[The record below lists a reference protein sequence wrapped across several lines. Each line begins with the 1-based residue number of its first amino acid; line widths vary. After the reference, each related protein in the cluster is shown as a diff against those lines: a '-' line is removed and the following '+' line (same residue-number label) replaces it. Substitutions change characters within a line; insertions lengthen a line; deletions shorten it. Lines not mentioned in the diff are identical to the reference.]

1 LTSAASTENSPQVR
15 AREALGLA
23 VGVLAPEALALR
35 DGTLRLRHSR
45 ERLARKV
52 FRRLERRLARRAA
65 AVGDD
70 RLVAEAVAFVG
81 AELDLVRGGTAA
93 DGATAGLDAL
103 LDLPELP
110 AAQEGEAQALLRD
123 LLDGNRLET
132 EADLRRLTR
141 ARARQEGSNR
151 PFAADLVADARTLA
165 RDAERLTLSQ
175 PTAPATLRAP
185 DRPRRPVG
193 GRHEPSSRA
202 EPGRASAG
210 GFFGPIRRLL
220 SAIRTGA
227 EAHRVVRDRRAE
239 AQYEE
244 FRRLG
249 VEWRDT
255 QAGLGVRALADVET
269 DLTNLSGA
277 IRHGGH
283 PAPSVPWAGLQVVV
297 PDAQQTPA
305 TTPEERL
312 QARVRRQIADLESA
326 AADHAKRADVRT
338 GSAAAARDQAAELF
352 ATADDEAGAKDG
364 SANERARRLRV
375 RAEARLRV
383 ADRHTEIASLCTAA
397 ADRARTAAEAYR
409 ALSAEGNP
417 EAFAGS
423 HVEAA
428 VRAYELATAA
438 TLPAKDVQ
446 HNGLPSGRLPH
457 LTALCKELNEALPEQ
472 YHFTPDVLHRT
483 LRGQSRRIL
492 SPDGFVLTI
501 DNDART
507 DVDHLLQIHLQLDP
521 GELHEV
527 LDSPLTID
535 EAQVGQVVQG
545 GFSVATAAAQNLG
558 ATAGA
563 SLRTVIAR
571 LPDTSKLKAVAA
583 FVAPGVELNRGRGRT
598 VSGGATEFAQ
608 TGAVEALRGEFLRYR
623 SDRPRWIWRIRES
636 ATADWSQPN
645 VVDAGAEQDAATLD
659 LGYIHTYTV
668 PPPTETTDLETLG
681 LAAER
686 RTAMPEHM
694 ATRVD
699 GLNDLCDRTMAE
711 LRQRLGSLDRVG
723 HDRVR
728 SLIAEDGMIRL
739 DETTRPGGV
748 WRLIT
753 EGGRP
758 VAWAQL
764 ETTVDLESAE
774 LTSDS
779 SPDHKLEL
787 WRVGNSGASGS
798 QSFNRSRTAGLTV
811 SVPIA
816 DLGSTTADLT
826 SGAQAGRNTS
836 HEDTASTA
844 DLGSRWS
851 TQRTA
856 PTVGVKLRLRHKV
869 TVHRLDREES
879 FTTEG
884 AGEAYLRMAERDAFR
899 YGLPVPA
906 AALLR
911 DADGAVRRGADGRL
925 LLRGDPQPTDTPLQ
939 LPIWMGNGPG
949 QLRGA
954 GPAMIRDLTGA
965 DEALHGFLTHLSEEG
980 LIPPLDDHGRPLPS
994 ALVDQDPA
1002 LAVSQAENW
1011 ERACQQIAKHRLET
1025 GYDHAAQDRL
1035 TFQLTEHR
1043 TGHQPR
1049 VRSFRIALEQH
1060 FDRTT
1065 PIGVADNDMVVNVD
1079 IGVSTSG
1086 RTSSRSQSVPWSA
1099 RLGLSNG
1106 PAAGDAGAT
1115 PKLGASV
1122 GRTSRGRS
1130 LGSSSTRGAY
1140 RMTVAES
1147 GSQVAV
1153 FDVPHTITVSEV
1165 TSDGTSVPV
1174 ASSEGSA
1181 RVWLDNDFCH
1191 GAEQPAVAVPGR
1203 VDAKLLQTA
1212 TVHHVD
1218 ARDPI
1223 ARLTDAVPS
1232 LGREDSSAL
1241 HHLSGFLAPRN
1252 LVSRPELLTT
1262 EYRTSLAVGSV
1273 PSDPLEAIRQRGLTP
1288 RPTALTVTQRVENLR
1303 YVGTG
1308 QPILAELNVTLATI
1322 GSTAGVS
1329 AATTAG
1335 INGGLGA
1342 VSADGSSYGGSIG
1355 LTRTRNVSS
1364 SASES
1369 ATTGV
1374 ERTLMRDGQHYQF
1387 WGDLV
1392 LEAQLRSGGAA
1403 PRRIPLENGAVLLTL
1418 PERHALQ
1425 SYGRRDLDLPL
1436 HQVSDAVERVL
1447 NGNLKLPRRTMHA
1460 LLRRYRIDKRDATSD
1475 LAAGHTDQVLADA
1488 LRKAAGLPAQPDQ
1501 RLDAVLSQAEDLA
1514 RQRVEAQL
1522 PRHYDR
1528 TMGAAQVDESSLQDQ
1543 DGNDTDPFREVC
1555 AAVADHMPQA
1565 LDDPV
1570 LVSALRGE
1578 FAGTRWRNQLD
1589 DMLDPGGSVREL
1601 PVRVGASTRNLRVRV
1616 RLRFVGPPSTEVG
1629 GTRGHSGNG
1638 FGLVQLWNLRDRGR
1652 SRTEG
1657 TSYGGSLDVS
1667 GGDGIPATAG
1677 AGAEVSTSTTAAS
1690 SEAGTGIITGL
1701 SIDMARVERDYQL
1714 FIEIEDSAD
1723 PGGPSASTT
1732 RREASGRLSLAV
1744 PEAVLDSAPPQQAL
1758 EVQDHRPVV
1767 LPEHYLPEGTLPYL
1781 PGAKEDNA
1789 LYEAACARLGELDLL
1804 RPAGV
1809 RMHAT
1814 TLESRLGGANRMV
1827 AFPEMAG
1834 QSGYELVP
1842 LAVPGDSARVV
1853 AIRVRAEVSGL
1864 ELVSDPDVESTTQL
1878 GQNSRGLAVSQLT
1891 ARSNRLLP
1899 GSRTVGTSTP
1909 GGEFSVSRTSSRR
1922 VTEQD
1927 TGTVGARHETGL
1939 YESGQVVTVKV
1950 RVDYHLDFERLRL
1963 SRRRQPKVERSA
1975 TVRRASSGEA
1985 YLTMYR
1991 HEYDAMRERMESG
2004 QTALTGSEKAKPV
2017 RIPTVQVTV
2026 DADEQH
2032 PYQPLVDA
2040 LDQARREDVNVR
2052 LAVQEANGRRSV
2064 YVAHPDG
2071 TMTGRGDRG
2080 FAAAFATLH
2089 PRLALLAE
2097 GRVDLKALHT
2107 PDGPPRRFTSAVVE
2121 ALQQHGIPA
2130 AALAETDSRI
2140 SHTRTA
2146 TASMRRSHTAN
2157 PASGM
2162 TIE

>member
-1 LTSAASTENSPQVR
+1 MTSAASTANSPQVR

-23 VGVLAPEALALR
+23 VGVVAPEALALR

-45 ERLARKV
+45 ERLARKAL
-52 FRRLERRLARRAA
+52 RRLERRLARRAT

-103 LDLPELP
+103 LDLPGLP
-110 AAQEGEAQALLRD
+110 AVQQREAQALLQD

-132 EADLRRLTR
+132 EADLRRLTST
-141 ARARQEGSNR
+141 RARQEGSNR
-151 PFAADLVADARTLA
+151 PFAADLVANARSLA
-165 RDAERLTLSQ
+165 HDAERLAQ
-175 PTAPATLRAP
+175 PQPQPATLRTP
-185 DRPRRPVG
+185 GRSRRPVG
-193 GRHEPSSRA
+193 GGHQTSGGV
-202 EPGRASAG
+202 GRPAAG

-220 SAIRTGA
+220 SDIRTSAG
-227 EAHRVVRDRRAE
+227 AHRAVRDRRAE

-244 FRRLG
+244 FRRLS

-255 QAGLGVRALADVET
+255 RAGLGVRALADVET

-283 PAPSVPWAGLQVVV
+283 PAPSVPWTGVQVVV
-297 PDAQQTPA
+297 PDAQQAPA
-305 TTPEERL
+305 TTPEERF
-312 QARVRRQIADLESA
+312 QARVRRQIADLDSA
-326 AADHAKRADVRT
+326 AADHLHRADVRT
-338 GSAAAARDQAAELF
+338 LSAAAARDQAAELF
-352 ATADDEAGAKDG
+352 AAADDEAGARDA
-364 SANERARRLRV
+364 SASERARRLRV
-375 RAEARLRV
+375 RAVARLRV

-397 ADRARTAAEAYR
+397 ANQARTAAEAYR
-409 ALSAEGNP
+409 ALSPAGGN
-417 EAFAGS
+417 A
-423 HVEAA
+423 EAA
-428 VRAYELATAA
+428 VREVRAYEEATAA

-457 LTALCKELNEALPEQ
+457 LTKLCKELNEALEKRKVP
-472 YHFTPDVLHRT
+472 YSFTPDVLHRT
-483 LRGQSRRIL
+483 LRGESRRIL

-501 DNDART
+501 GNDART
-507 DVDHLLQIHLQLDP
+507 DADHLLQFHLQLDP

-545 GFSVATAAAQNLG
+545 GFSVATAAAQNS
-558 ATAGA
+558 ATTADA
-563 SLRTVIAR
+563 SLRTVTQA
-571 LPDTSKLKAVAA
+571 LPDSSKLKAVAA
-583 FVAPGVELNRGRGRT
+583 FVAPGVELSRGRGRT
-598 VSGGATEFAQ
+598 VTGGATEFAQ

-636 ATADWSQPN
+636 ATADWSPPN
-645 VVDAGAEQDAATLD
+645 VVDTGADHDAATLD

-699 GLNDLCDRTMAE
+699 GLNDLCDRTLAE
-711 LRQRLGSLDRVG
+711 LQHRLGSLDRVG

-728 SLIAEDGMIRL
+728 SLVVEDGMIRL

-753 EGGRP
+753 DGGRP

-764 ETTVDLESAE
+764 ETDVDLESAE

-798 QSFNRSRTAGLTV
+798 QSFSRSRTAGLTATT
-811 SVPIA
+811 SIS
-816 DLGSTTADLT
+816 DLGSTTADIAP
-826 SGAQAGRNTS
+826 GVHAGRNTS

-851 TQRTA
+851 TQRVA

-869 TVHRLDREES
+869 TVHRLDRDDS

-884 AGEAYLRMAERDAFR
+884 AGDACLRMAERDAFR

-911 DADGAVRRGADGRL
+911 DADGAVRRGSDGQL
-925 LLRGDPQPTDTPLQ
+925 LLRGDPRPTDTPLQ
-939 LPIWMGNGPG
+939 LPPWLGNGPG

-954 GPAMIRDLTGA
+954 GPAMIRELTGA
-965 DEALHGFLTHLSEEG
+965 DDALKGFLTHLSQQG
-980 LIPPLDDHGRPLPS
+980 MIPPLDDHGHPLPA
-994 ALVDQDPA
+994 ALAGQDPA
-1002 LAVSQAENW
+1002 VVLSQAENW

-1035 TFQLTEHR
+1035 RFQLTEHR
-1043 TGHQPR
+1043 TGHPPR
-1049 VRSFRIALEQH
+1049 VRTYQIALEQH
-1060 FDRTT
+1060 FDRVT

-1086 RTSSRSQSVPWSA
+1086 RTGSRAQSVPWSA
-1099 RLGLSNG
+1099 RLGLSNA
-1106 PAAGDAGAT
+1106 PATGDAGTT
-1115 PKLGASV
+1115 PTAGVSV

-1130 LGSSSTRGAY
+1130 LGWSSTRGAY

-1147 GSQVAV
+1147 GSTVAV

-1165 TSDGTSVPV
+1165 TSDGTAVPV

-1181 RVWLDNDFCH
+1181 RVWLDSEFC
-1191 GAEQPAVAVPGR
+1191 GTAQPTVAVPGR
-1203 VDAKLLQTA
+1203 VKAKLLQTA
-1212 TVHHVD
+1212 AVHHID

-1223 ARLTDAVPS
+1223 AQLTAAVPG
-1232 LGREDSSAL
+1232 LEGSSAL
-1241 HHLSGFLAPRN
+1241 QHLSGFLAPRN
-1252 LVSRPELLTT
+1252 LIARPELLTT
-1262 EYRTSLAVGSV
+1262 EYRTSLAVGSE

-1288 RPTALTVTQRVENLR
+1288 RPTALTVTTRVENLR
-1303 YVGTG
+1303 YVGAG
-1308 QPILAELNVTLATI
+1308 HPILAELNVTLATT

-1329 AATTAG
+1329 TATSAG
-1335 INGGLGA
+1335 INGGSGA
-1342 VSADGSSYGGSIG
+1342 VSADGQSYGGSVG
-1355 LTRTRNVSS
+1355 LTRTTTVSS

-1418 PERHALQ
+1418 PERDALL

-1447 NGNLKLPRRTMHA
+1447 NGNLVLPRRTMTA
-1460 LLRRYRIDKRDATSD
+1460 LMRRYRIDKRGATGG
-1475 LAAGHTDQVLADA
+1475 LAAAHTHEVLADA
-1488 LRKAAGLPAQPDQ
+1488 VRTAAGLPAHTDQ
-1501 RLDAVLSQAEDLA
+1501 RLDAVLAQAEDLA
-1514 RQRVEAQL
+1514 RRRVEPQL

-1528 TMGAAQVDESSLQDQ
+1528 MMGAAQVDQASLQDQ

-1555 AAVADHMPQA
+1555 AAVAEHSPQA

-1570 LVSALRGE
+1570 LVDALRGE
-1578 FAGTRWRNQLD
+1578 LAGTRWRNQLD
-1589 DMLDPGGSVREL
+1589 DMLDPRGFVLER
-1601 PVRVGASTRNLRVRV
+1601 PVRIGASTRNLRVRV
-1616 RLRFVGPPSTEVG
+1616 RLRFVGQQSTEAG
-1629 GTRGHSGNG
+1629 GTQGQSGSG
-1638 FGLVQLWNLRDRGR
+1638 FGLAQLWSLRDRSR

-1657 TSYGGSLDVS
+1657 TSYGASLDLS
-1667 GGDGIPATAG
+1667 GSDGIPATAG
-1677 AGAEVSTSTTAAS
+1677 AGAELNTSTTAAS
-1690 SEAGTGIITGL
+1690 TEAGTQISTAL
-1701 SIDMARVERDYQL
+1701 AVETARVERDYQL
-1714 FIEIEDSAD
+1714 FIEIEDSAT
-1723 PGGPSASTT
+1723 PGGTADSTT
-1732 RREASGRLSLAV
+1732 RREAHGRMSLAV
-1744 PEAVLDSAPPQQAL
+1744 PASVLDSAPPQLGL
-1758 EVQDHRPVV
+1758 EIPDHTDHRPVV
-1767 LPEHYLPEGTLPYL
+1767 LPEHYFAEGTLPYL
-1781 PGAKEDNA
+1781 PGAEEDNA
-1789 LYEAACARLGELDLL
+1789 LFEAACARLGEVDLL
-1804 RPAGV
+1804 KPEGV
-1809 RMHAT
+1809 RMHAS

-1827 AFPEMAG
+1827 AFQEMAG
-1834 QSGYELVP
+1834 PSGHELVP

-1864 ELVSDPDVESTTQL
+1864 ELLSDPDEESTTQL
-1878 GQNSRGLAVSQLT
+1878 GQNSRALRVSQVT

-1899 GSRTVGTSTP
+1899 GSRTIGTSTP
-1909 GGEFSVSRTSSRR
+1909 GGELSVSTTSSRR
-1922 VTEQD
+1922 VSEQD

-1963 SRRRQPKVERSA
+1963 GRRKQPKVERSA
-1975 TVRRASSGEA
+1975 TLRRAASGEA

-1991 HEYDAMRERMESG
+1991 HEYDEMRARMESG
-2004 QTALTGSEKAKPV
+2004 GAARTSSAGSARPERV
-2017 RIPTVQVTV
+2017 RTVQVTV

-2032 PYQPLVDA
+2032 PYRPLVDA

-2052 LAVQEANGRRSV
+2052 LAVREANGRRTV

-2071 TMTGRGDRG
+2071 TMAGRGDRG

-2097 GRVDLKALHT
+2097 GRVDLRALHT
-2107 PDGPPRRFTSAVVE
+2107 PDAPPRRFTSAVVE

-2130 AALAETDSRI
+2130 AALAETDSRM

-2146 TASMRRSHTAN
+2146 KASMRRSHTAN
-2157 PASGM
+2157 PATGM

>member
-1 LTSAASTENSPQVR
+1 MTSAAGTENDPRVR
-15 AREALGLA
+15 ARQALGLA
-23 VGVLAPEALALR
+23 VGVVAPEAIALQA
-35 DGTLRLRHSR
+35 GGLRLGHSR
-45 ERLARKV
+45 ERLARKAL
-52 FRRLERRLARRAA
+52 RRLERRLARRAT

-81 AELDLVRGGTAA
+81 AQLERVRGGSAA
-93 DGATAGLDAL
+93 DGATGGLDAL
-103 LDLPELP
+103 LDLPGLP
-110 AAQEGEAQALLRD
+110 AVQQREAQALLQD
-123 LLDGNRLET
+123 LLDGNRLES
-132 EADLRRLTR
+132 EADLRRLTS

-151 PFAADLVADARTLA
+151 PFAADLVANANSLA
-165 RDAERLTLSQ
+165 RDAERLALTQ
-175 PTAPATLRAP
+175 QQPATLRAP
-185 DRPRRPVG
+185 GRSRRPVG
-193 GRHEPSSRA
+193 GVHQPGSGT
-202 EPGRASAG
+202 GRAAAG
-210 GFFGPIRRLL
+210 GFFGPIRRLVSDIRA
-220 SAIRTGA
+220 SAG
-227 EAHRVVRDRRAE
+227 AHRAVRNRRAE

-244 FRRLG
+244 FRRLS

-255 QAGLGVRALADVET
+255 RDGLGVRALADVET
-269 DLTNLSGA
+269 DLTNLSDA

-283 PAPSVPWAGLQVVV
+283 PAPRAPWTGLHVVV
-297 PDAQQTPA
+297 PEAEQTPA
-305 TTPEERL
+305 TTPEERFH
-312 QARVRRQIADLESA
+312 ARVRRQVADLESA
-326 AADHAKRADVRT
+326 AADHMRRADVRT
-338 GSAAAARDQAAELF
+338 ASAADARDQAAELF
-352 ATADDEAGAKDG
+352 TAADDEAGARDA
-364 SANERARRLRV
+364 SASERARRLRV
-375 RAEARLRV
+375 RAVARLRV
-383 ADRHTEIASLCTAA
+383 ADRHTEIARLCTAA
-397 ADRARTAAEAYR
+397 ADQARTAAEAFR
-409 ALSAEGNP
+409 ALSPQGDT
-417 EAFAGS
+417 
-423 HVEAA
+423 EAA
-428 VRAYELATAA
+428 VREVRAYEQATAA

-457 LTALCKELNEALPEQ
+457 LTRLCKELNEALEEHKAP
-472 YHFTPDVLHRT
+472 YSFTPDVLHRT
-483 LRGQSRRIL
+483 LRGESRRIL

-501 DNDART
+501 GNDARA
-507 DVDHLLQIHLQLDP
+507 DADDLLQFHLQLDP

-535 EAQVGQVVQG
+535 EAQVGQVVQS
-545 GFSVATAAAQNLG
+545 GFSVATAAAQNTA
-558 ATAGA
+558 ATAST
-563 SLRTVIAR
+563 SLRAVTEA
-571 LPDTSKLKAVAA
+571 LPDTNKLKVAAA
-583 FVAPGVELNRGRGRT
+583 FVAPGAELSRGRGRT
-598 VSGGATEFAQ
+598 VTGGATEFAQ

-636 ATADWSQPN
+636 ATADWSPPN
-645 VVDAGAEQDAATLD
+645 VVDTGADHDAATLD

-699 GLNDLCDRTMAE
+699 GLNDLCDRTLAE
-711 LRQRLGSLDRVG
+711 LQHRLGSVDRVG

-728 SLIAEDGMIRL
+728 GLVVEDGMIRL

-764 ETTVDLESAE
+764 ETDVDLESAE

-798 QSFNRSRTAGLTV
+798 QSFSRSRTAGLTG
-811 SVPIA
+811 STPIS
-816 DLGSTTADLT
+816 DLGPTTADLAP
-826 SGAQAGRNTS
+826 GLHAGRNTS

-851 TQRTA
+851 TQRIA
-856 PTVGVKLRLRHKV
+856 PTVGMKLRLRHKV
-869 TVHRLDREES
+869 TVHRLDRDES

-884 AGEAYLRMAERDAFR
+884 AGDACLRMAERDAFR

-911 DADGAVRRGADGRL
+911 DADGAVRRGTDGRI
-925 LLRGDPQPTDTPLQ
+925 LLRGDPRPTDTPLQ
-939 LPIWMGNGPG
+939 LPPWLGNGPG

-954 GPAMIRDLTGA
+954 GPAMIRELTGA
-965 DEALHGFLTHLSEEG
+965 DDALQDFLTHLSQQG
-980 LIPPLDDHGRPLPS
+980 MIPPLDDGRPMPS
-994 ALVDQDPA
+994 ALTDQDPA
-1002 LAVSQAENW
+1002 VVLSQVENW

-1035 TFQLTEHR
+1035 RFQLTEHR
-1043 TGHQPR
+1043 TGHPPR
-1049 VRSFRIALEQH
+1049 VRTYQIALEQH

-1086 RTSSRSQSVPWSA
+1086 RTGSRAQSVPWSA
-1099 RLGLSNG
+1099 RLGLSNA
-1106 PAAGDAGAT
+1106 PAAGDAGTT
-1115 PKLGASV
+1115 PTAGASV

-1130 LGSSSTRGAY
+1130 IGWSSTRGAY

-1147 GSQVAV
+1147 GSTVSV

-1165 TSDGTSVPV
+1165 TSDGTAVPV

-1181 RVWLDNDFCH
+1181 QVWLDSEFC
-1191 GAEQPAVAVPGR
+1191 GGVQPTVAVPGR
-1203 VDAKLLQTA
+1203 VEAKLLQTVA
-1212 TVHHVD
+1212 VHHID
-1218 ARDPI
+1218 ARNPI
-1223 ARLTDAVPS
+1223 AQLTAAVPG
-1232 LGREDSSAL
+1232 LEGSSAL
-1241 HHLSGFLAPRN
+1241 QHLSGFLAPRN
-1252 LVSRPELLTT
+1252 LIARPELLTA
-1262 EYRTSLAVGSV
+1262 EYRTSLAVGSE

-1288 RPTALTVTQRVENLR
+1288 RPTALTVTTRVENLR

-1308 QPILAELNVTLATI
+1308 HPILAELNVTLATT

-1335 INGGLGA
+1335 INGGSGA
-1342 VSADGSSYGGSIG
+1342 VSADGQSYGGSLG
-1355 LTRTRNVSS
+1355 LTRTATVSS

-1369 ATTGV
+1369 ATSGV

-1418 PERHALQ
+1418 PERDALQ

-1447 NGNLKLPRRTMHA
+1447 NGNLVLPRRTRNA
-1460 LLRRYRIDKRDATSD
+1460 LLRRYRIDKRGATGG
-1475 LAAGHTDQVLADA
+1475 LAAGHTDEVLVDA
-1488 LRKAAGLPAQPDQ
+1488 FRTTAGLPAQPDQ
-1501 RLDAVLSQAEDLA
+1501 RLDAVLAQAEDLA
-1514 RQRVEAQL
+1514 RLRVVPQL

-1528 TMGAAQVDESSLQDQ
+1528 MMGAAQVDQASLQDP

-1555 AAVADHMPQA
+1555 AAVAEHSPQA

-1570 LVSALRGE
+1570 LVDALRGE
-1578 FAGTRWRNQLD
+1578 LAGTRWRNQLD
-1589 DMLDPGGSVREL
+1589 DMLDPRGFVREL
-1601 PVRVGASTRNLRVRV
+1601 PVRIGASTRNLRVRV
-1616 RLRFVGPPSTEVG
+1616 RLRFVGEPSTEVG
-1629 GTRGHSGNG
+1629 GTQGQSGNG
-1638 FGLVQLWNLRDRGR
+1638 FGLVQLWSLRDRSR

-1657 TSYGGSLDVS
+1657 TSYGASLDLS
-1667 GGDGIPATAG
+1667 GSDGIPATAG
-1677 AGAEVSTSTTAAS
+1677 AGAELNTSTTAAS
-1690 SEAGTGIITGL
+1690 TEAGTQITTAL
-1701 SIDMARVERDYQL
+1701 AIETARVERDYQL
-1714 FIEIEDSAD
+1714 FIEIEDSAV
-1723 PGGPSASTT
+1723 PGGTSDSTT
-1732 RREASGRLSLAV
+1732 RREAHGRMSLAV
-1744 PEAVLDSAPPQQAL
+1744 PASVLDSAPPQL
-1758 EVQDHRPVV
+1758 GPEIPDHRTAV

-1781 PGAKEDNA
+1781 PGDAEDNA
-1789 LYEAACARLGELDLL
+1789 LFDAACARLGEVDLL
-1804 RPAGV
+1804 KPDGV
-1809 RMHAT
+1809 RMHAS

-1827 AFPEMAG
+1827 AFQEMAG
-1834 QSGYELVP
+1834 PSGYKLVP

-1853 AIRVRAEVSGL
+1853 AIRVRAEVSDL
-1864 ELVSDPDVESTTQL
+1864 ELVSDPDEESTTQL
-1878 GQNSRGLAVSQLT
+1878 GQNSRALRVSQLT

-1899 GSRTVGTSTP
+1899 GSRTIGTSTP
-1909 GGEFSVSRTSSRR
+1909 GGELSVSTTSSRR
-1922 VTEQD
+1922 VSEQD
-1927 TGTVGARHETGL
+1927 TGTVGARHETGM

-1963 SRRRQPKVERSA
+1963 GRRRHPKVERSA
-1975 TVRRASSGEA
+1975 TLRRAASGEA

-1991 HEYDAMRERMESG
+1991 HEYDEMRARMESG
-2004 QTALTGSEKAKPV
+2004 QPARTSFKPERV
-2017 RIPTVQVTV
+2017 RTVQVTV

-2032 PYQPLVDA
+2032 PYRPLVDA

-2052 LAVQEANGRRSV
+2052 LAVREASGRRTV

-2097 GRVDLKALHT
+2097 GLVDLKALHE
-2107 PDGPPRRFTSAVVE
+2107 PDAPPRRFTSAVVE

-2130 AALAETDSRI
+2130 AALAETDSRM

-2146 TASMRRSHTAN
+2146 KAAMRRSHTAN

-2162 TIE
+2162 TID

>member
-1 LTSAASTENSPQVR
+1 MTAASTEDSPQAR

-23 VGVLAPEALALR
+23 VGVVAPEALALR
-35 DGTLRLRHSR
+35 DGTVRLRHSR
-45 ERLARKV
+45 ERLARKAL
-52 FRRLERRLARRAA
+52 RRLERRLARRAA

-81 AELDLVRGGTAA
+81 AELDLVRGGRRA

-110 AAQEGEAQALLRD
+110 AAQQTEAQALLRD

-132 EADLRRLTR
+132 EADLWRLTS
-141 ARARQEGSNR
+141 ARARHEGSNR
-151 PFAADLVADARTLA
+151 PFAADLVADARALA
-165 RDAERLTLSQ
+165 RDAERLTQTQTQTQ
-175 PTAPATLRAP
+175 PTTPTTLRAP
-185 DRPRRPVG
+185 GRPRRPVG
-193 GRHEPSSRA
+193 GRHQSSSGS
-202 EPGRASAG
+202 GRAPAG
-210 GFFGPIRRLL
+210 GFSGSIRRLV
-220 SAIRTGA
+220 SRIRAVAGT
-227 EAHRVVRDRRAE
+227 HRAMRDRRAE

-244 FRRLG
+244 FRRLS

-255 QAGLGVRALADVET
+255 RAGSGLRALADVET
-269 DLTNLSGA
+269 DLTHLSGT
-277 IRHGGH
+277 IRQGGH
-283 PAPSVPWAGLQVVV
+283 PAPRVPWSGLRVVV
-297 PDAQQTPA
+297 PDAQQRPA
-305 TTPEERL
+305 TTAEERF

-326 AADHAKRADVRT
+326 AADHAHRADVRT
-338 GSAAAARDQAAELF
+338 ASAAAARDQAAELF
-352 ATADDEAGAKDG
+352 AAADVEAGAKDG

-375 RAEARLRV
+375 RGEARLRV
-383 ADRHTEIASLCTAA
+383 ADRHTQIASSCTAA
-397 ADRARTAAEAYR
+397 AEQARTAAEAFR
-409 ALSAEGNP
+409 ALTP
-417 EAFAGS
+417 ESSEDA
-423 HVEAA
+423 VRA
-428 VRAYELATAA
+428 VRAYEQATAA
-438 TLPAKDVQ
+438 TLPADDVR

-457 LTALCKELNEALPEQ
+457 LTALCKELNEALPEG
-472 YHFTPDVLHRT
+472 YAFTPDVLHRT

-501 DNDART
+501 ANDSRA
-507 DVDHLLQIHLQLDP
+507 DVEHLVQIHIQLDP

-545 GFSVATAAAQNLG
+545 GFSVATAAAQSLG
-558 ATAGA
+558 ATANA
-563 SLRTVIAR
+563 SLQTVTEK
-571 LPDTSKLKAVAA
+571 LPDSSKLKAVAA
-583 FVAPGVELNRGRGRT
+583 FVAPGVELSRGRGRT
-598 VSGGATEFAQ
+598 ISGGATEFAQ

-623 SDRPRWIWRIRES
+623 SARPRWIWRIRES
-636 ATADWSQPN
+636 ATADWSPPN
-645 VVDAGAEQDAATLD
+645 IVDAGADHDAATLD
-659 LGYIHTYTV
+659 LGFIHTYTV

-699 GLNDLCDRTMAE
+699 GLNDLCDRTTAE

-753 EGGRP
+753 DGGRP

-798 QSFNRSRTAGLTV
+798 QSFNRSRTTGLTA
-811 SVPIA
+811 STPIS
-816 DLGSTTADLT
+816 DLGSTTADLAP
-826 SGAQAGRNTS
+826 GLQVGRNTS
-836 HEDTASTA
+836 YDDTASTA

-851 TQRTA
+851 TQRVA
-856 PTVGVKLRLRHKV
+856 PTVGVKVRLRHKV
-869 TVHRLDREES
+869 TVHRLDRGES
-879 FTTEG
+879 FATEG
-884 AGEAYLRMAERDAFR
+884 TGEAWLRMAERDAFR

-906 AALLR
+906 AALVR
-911 DADGAVRRGADGRL
+911 DADGAVRRGTDGQL
-925 LLRGDPQPTDTPLQ
+925 LLRGDPRPTDTPLQ
-939 LPIWMGNGPG
+939 LPTWLGNGPG

-954 GPAMIRDLTGA
+954 GPAMIRELTGA
-965 DEALHGFLTHLSEEG
+965 DEALRGFLTHLSEEG
-980 LIPPLDDHGRPLPS
+980 LIPPLDDHGQPLPS
-994 ALVDQDPA
+994 ALADQDPA
-1002 LAVSQAENW
+1002 VALSQAENW

-1035 TFQLTEHR
+1035 MFQLTEHH
-1043 TGHQPR
+1043 TGHPPR

-1086 RTSSRSQSVPWSA
+1086 RTGSRAQSVPWSA
-1099 RLGLSNG
+1099 RVGLSNA
-1106 PAAGDAGAT
+1106 PDAG
-1115 PKLGASV
+1115 KLGASV

-1130 LGSSSTRGAY
+1130 LGWSSTRGAY

-1147 GSQVAV
+1147 GARVAV

-1165 TSDGTSVPV
+1165 TSDGTAVPV

-1181 RVWLDNDFCH
+1181 RVWLDNDFCR
-1191 GAEQPAVAVPGR
+1191 GPEQTAVAVPGR
-1203 VDAKLLQTA
+1203 VDTKLLQTA
-1212 TVHHVD
+1212 TIHHVD

-1223 ARLTDAVPS
+1223 ARLTEAVPA

-1252 LVSRPELLTT
+1252 LIARPELLTT
-1262 EYRTSLAVGSV
+1262 EYRTSLAVGSG

-1288 RPTALTVTQRVENLR
+1288 RPTALSITPRLENLR
-1303 YVGTG
+1303 YVGAG
-1308 QPILAELNVTLATI
+1308 QPLLAELNVTLATT

-1335 INGGLGA
+1335 GT
-1342 VSADGSSYGGSIG
+1342 VSAAGQSYGGSIG
-1355 LTRTRNVSS
+1355 LTRTTTDSS

-1369 ATTGV
+1369 ATSGV

-1403 PRRIPLENGAVLLTL
+1403 PRRIPLETGAVVLTL
-1418 PERHALQ
+1418 PEREALQ

-1436 HQVSDAVERVL
+1436 QQVSDAVERML
-1447 NGNLKLPRRTMHA
+1447 NGNLDLPRRTATA
-1460 LLRRYRIDKRDATSD
+1460 LLRRYRIEKRGATGD
-1475 LAAGHTDQVLADA
+1475 LAAGHTDEVLVDAIRMSARLPKQV
-1488 LRKAAGLPAQPDQ
+1488 DQ

-1514 RQRVEAQL
+1514 RQRVESQL

-1528 TMGAAQVDESSLQDQ
+1528 TMGAAQVDQASLQDQ

-1555 AAVADHMPQA
+1555 AAVAEHSPQA

-1570 LVSALRGE
+1570 LVNALRGE

-1616 RLRFVGPPSTEVG
+1616 RLRFVGPPTTEVG
-1629 GTRGHSGNG
+1629 GTQGHSGNG
-1638 FGLVQLWNLRDRGR
+1638 FGLVQLWSLRDRSR

-1657 TSYGGSLDVS
+1657 TSYGGALDAS
-1667 GGDGIPATAG
+1667 SADGIPATAG
-1677 AGAEVSTSTTAAS
+1677 AGAELSTSTTAAS
-1690 SEAGTGIITGL
+1690 TEAGTQIATGL
-1701 SIDMARVERDYQL
+1701 SIDTARVERDYEL
-1714 FIEIEDSAD
+1714 FIEVEDSAA

-1732 RREASGRLSLAV
+1732 RRQASGRMSLAV
-1744 PEAVLDSAPPQQAL
+1744 PESVLDSAPPQHGP
-1758 EVQDHRPVV
+1758 EVPDHRPVV
-1767 LPEHYLPEGTLPYL
+1767 LPDHYLPEGTIPYL
-1781 PGAKEDNA
+1781 PGAEEDNA
-1789 LYEAACARLGELDLL
+1789 LFEAACARLGEVDLL
-1804 RPAGV
+1804 KPDGV

-1814 TLESRLGGANRMV
+1814 TLESRLGGANRLV

-1834 QSGYELVP
+1834 PSGYELVP

-1878 GQNSRGLAVSQLT
+1878 GQNSRGLAASQLT

-1909 GGEFSVSRTSSRR
+1909 GGELSVSTTSSRR
-1922 VTEQD
+1922 VSEQD
-1927 TGTVGARHETGL
+1927 TGTVGARHETGM

-1963 SRRRQPKVERSA
+1963 GRRRQPKVERSA
-1975 TVRRASSGEA
+1975 TLRRAASGEA

-2004 QTALTGSEKAKPV
+2004 QTADTKSARV
-2017 RIPTVQVTV
+2017 RTVQVTV

-2052 LAVQEANGRRSV
+2052 LAVREANGRRTV

-2097 GRVDLKALHT
+2097 GRIDLRALHT
-2107 PDGPPRRFTSAVVE
+2107 PDAPERRFTSAVVE

-2130 AALAETDSRI
+2130 AALAGTDSRM
-2140 SHTRTA
+2140 SHTRA
-2146 TASMRRSHTAN
+2146 AKASMRRSHTAN

>member
-1 LTSAASTENSPQVR
+1 MTSAAGTENDSRVR

-23 VGVLAPEALALR
+23 VGVVAPEALALR

-45 ERLARKV
+45 ERLARKAL
-52 FRRLERRLARRAA
+52 RRLERRLARRAT

-70 RLVAEAVAFVG
+70 RLFAEAVAFVG
-81 AELDLVRGGTAA
+81 AQLERTRGGRAA
-93 DGATAGLDAL
+93 DGATGGLDAL
-103 LDLPELP
+103 LDLPGLS
-110 AAQEGEAQALLRD
+110 AVQQREAQALLQD
-123 LLDGNRLET
+123 LLDGNRLES
-132 EADLRRLTR
+132 EADLRRLTS
-141 ARARQEGSNR
+141 ARARHESSNR
-151 PFAADLVADARTLA
+151 PFAADLVANARSLA
-165 RDAERLTLSQ
+165 RDAERLTQQEPQAQ
-175 PTAPATLRAP
+175 PASLRAP
-185 DRPRRPVG
+185 GRSRRPVG
-193 GRHEPSSRA
+193 GLHGPSSGA
-202 EPGRASAG
+202 GRPAAG
-210 GFFGPIRRLL
+210 GFFGPIRRLV
-220 SAIRTGA
+220 SDFRASVG
-227 EAHRVVRDRRAE
+227 AHRAMRDRRAE

-244 FRRLG
+244 FRRLS

-255 QAGLGVRALADVET
+255 QAGAGVRALADVET

-283 PAPSVPWAGLQVVV
+283 PAPRAPWTGLHVVV
-297 PDAQQTPA
+297 PDAQQTPT
-305 TTPEERL
+305 TTPEERF
-312 QARVRRQIADLESA
+312 QARVRRQIADLETA
-326 AADHAKRADVRT
+326 AADHARRADVRT
-338 GSAAAARDQAAELF
+338 TSAAAARDQAAELF
-352 ATADDEAGAKDG
+352 AAADDEAGAQDA
-364 SANERARRLRV
+364 SASERARRLRV
-375 RAEARLRV
+375 RAVARLRV

-397 ADRARTAAEAYR
+397 ATQARTAAEAFR
-409 ALSAEGNP
+409 ALSPTGDA
-417 EAFAGS
+417 
-423 HVEAA
+423 EAA
-428 VRAYELATAA
+428 VREVQAYEQATAA

-457 LTALCKELNEALPEQ
+457 LTRLCKELNEALKERKAP
-472 YHFTPDVLHRT
+472 YSFTPDVLHRT
-483 LRGQSRRIL
+483 LRGESRRIL

-501 DNDART
+501 GNDARAGA
-507 DVDHLLQIHLQLDP
+507 DHLLQFHLQLDP
-521 GELHEV
+521 GELSEV

-545 GFSVATAAAQNLG
+545 GFSVATAAAQST
-558 ATAGA
+558 ATTAGA
-563 SLRTVIAR
+563 SLRTVTQA
-571 LPDTSKLKAVAA
+571 LPDSSKLKAVAA
-583 FVAPGVELNRGRGRT
+583 FVAPGVELSRGRGRT

-636 ATADWSQPN
+636 ATAEWSPPN
-645 VVDAGAEQDAATLD
+645 VVEAGADHDAATLD

-699 GLNDLCDRTMAE
+699 GLNDLCDRTLAE
-711 LRQRLGSLDRVG
+711 LQNRLGSVDRVG

-753 EGGRP
+753 DGGRP

-798 QSFNRSRTAGLTV
+798 QSFSRSRTAGLTA
-811 SVPIA
+811 STPILQ
-816 DLGSTTADLT
+816 DLGPTTADLAP
-826 SGAQAGRNTS
+826 GLQVGRNTS
-836 HEDTASTA
+836 YEDTASTA

-851 TQRTA
+851 TQRVA

-869 TVHRLDREES
+869 TVHRLDRDES

-884 AGEAYLRMAERDAFR
+884 AGDACLRMAERDAFR

-911 DADGAVRRGADGRL
+911 DADGALQRGTDGRL
-925 LLRGDPQPTDTPLQ
+925 LLRGDPRPTDTPLQ
-939 LPIWMGNGPG
+939 LPTWLGNGPG

-954 GPAMIRDLTGA
+954 GPAMIRELTGA
-965 DEALHGFLTHLSEEG
+965 DDALQDFLTHLSEEG
-980 LIPPLDDHGRPLPS
+980 LIPPLDDHGRPVPA
-994 ALVDQDPA
+994 ALAGQDPA
-1002 LAVSQAENW
+1002 LALSQAENW

-1035 TFQLTEHR
+1035 LFQLTEHR
-1043 TGHQPR
+1043 TGHPPR
-1049 VRSFRIALEQH
+1049 VRSFRISLEQH
-1060 FDRTT
+1060 FDRVT
-1065 PIGVADNDMVVNVD
+1065 PLGVADNDMVVNVD

-1086 RTSSRSQSVPWSA
+1086 RTGSRAQSVPWSA
-1099 RLGLSNG
+1099 RLGLSNA
-1106 PAAGDAGAT
+1106 PAAGAAGTT
-1115 PKLGASV
+1115 PTAGASV

-1130 LGSSSTRGAY
+1130 VGWSSTRGVY

-1147 GSQVAV
+1147 GSTVSV

-1165 TSDGTSVPV
+1165 ASDGTAVPV

-1181 RVWLDNDFCH
+1181 QVWLDSEFC
-1191 GAEQPAVAVPGR
+1191 GAQQPTVAVPGR
-1203 VDAKLLQTA
+1203 VRSKLLQTA
-1212 TVHHVD
+1212 AVHHID
-1218 ARDPI
+1218 ARNPI
-1223 ARLTDAVPS
+1223 ARLTAAVPG
-1232 LGREDSSAL
+1232 LEGSSAL
-1241 HHLSGFLAPRN
+1241 HQLSGFLAPRN
-1252 LVSRPELLTT
+1252 LVARPELLTA
-1262 EYRTSLAVGSV
+1262 EYRTSLAASSV
-1273 PSDPLEAIRQRGLTP
+1273 PSDSLEAIRQRGLTP
-1288 RPTALTVTQRVENLR
+1288 RPSSLTVTTRVENLR
-1303 YVGTG
+1303 YVGAG
-1308 QPILAELNVTLATI
+1308 HPILAELNVTLATT
-1322 GSTAGVS
+1322 GSTTGRS

-1335 INGGLGA
+1335 INGGSGA
-1342 VSADGSSYGGSIG
+1342 VSADGQSYGGSLG
-1355 LTRTRNVSS
+1355 LTRTTTVSS

-1369 ATTGV
+1369 ATSGV

-1392 LEAQLRSGGAA
+1392 LDAQLRAGGAA

-1418 PERHALQ
+1418 PERDALQ

-1447 NGNLKLPRRTMHA
+1447 NGNLVLPRRTMNA
-1460 LLRRYRIDKRDATSD
+1460 LVRRYRIDKRGATD
-1475 LAAGHTDQVLADA
+1475 GLAAGHTNEVLAGA
-1488 LRKAAGLPAQPDQ
+1488 LRTAAGLPAQLDE
-1501 RLDAVLSQAEDLA
+1501 RLDAVLAKAEDLA
-1514 RQRVEAQL
+1514 RLRVDPQL

-1528 TMGAAQVDESSLQDQ
+1528 LMGAAQVDQASLQDQ

-1555 AAVADHMPQA
+1555 AAVAEHSPQA

-1570 LVSALRGE
+1570 LVDALRGE
-1578 FAGTRWRNQLD
+1578 LAGTRWRNQLD
-1589 DMLDPGGSVREL
+1589 DMLDPRGFVLER
-1601 PVRVGASTRNLRVRV
+1601 PVRIGASTRNLRVRV
-1616 RLRFVGPPSTEVG
+1616 RMRFVGPQSTEAG
-1629 GTRGHSGNG
+1629 GTEGQSGNG
-1638 FGLVQLWNLRDRGR
+1638 FGLVELWALRDRSR
-1652 SRTEG
+1652 SQTEG
-1657 TSYGGSLDVS
+1657 TSYGASLDVS
-1667 GGDGIPATAG
+1667 GADGIPATAG
-1677 AGAEVSTSTTAAS
+1677 AGAELNTSTTAAS
-1690 SEAGTGIITGL
+1690 TEAGTQINTAL
-1701 SIDMARVERDYQL
+1701 ATETARVERDYQL
-1714 FIEIEDSAD
+1714 FIEIEDSAT
-1723 PGGPSASTT
+1723 PGGTSDSTT
-1732 RREASGRLSLAV
+1732 RREAHGRMSVAV
-1744 PEAVLDSAPPQQAL
+1744 PASVLDSAPPELGL
-1758 EVQDHRPVV
+1758 EIPDHTDHRPVV
-1767 LPEHYLPEGTLPYL
+1767 LPDHYQPEGTLPYL
-1781 PGAKEDNA
+1781 PGDAEDNA
-1789 LYEAACARLGELDLL
+1789 LFEAACARLGEVDLL
-1804 RPAGV
+1804 KAEGV
-1809 RMHAT
+1809 RMHAS

-1827 AFPEMAG
+1827 AFQEMAG
-1834 QSGYELVP
+1834 PSGHELVP

-1864 ELVSDPDVESTTQL
+1864 ELVSDPDEELTTQL
-1878 GQNSRGLAVSQLT
+1878 GQNSRALRVSQLT

-1899 GSRTVGTSTP
+1899 GSRTIGTGTP
-1909 GGEFSVSRTSSRR
+1909 GGELSVSTTSSRR
-1922 VTEQD
+1922 VSEQD

-1939 YESGQVVTVKV
+1939 YESGPVVTVKV

-1963 SRRRQPKVERSA
+1963 GRRRQPKVERSA
-1975 TVRRASSGEA
+1975 TVRRAASGEA

-2004 QTALTGSEKAKPV
+2004 QTAGTSSDRV
-2017 RIPTVQVTV
+2017 RTVQVSV

-2032 PYQPLVDA
+2032 PYRPLVDA
-2040 LDQARREDVNVR
+2040 LDQARREDVDVR
-2052 LAVQEANGRRSV
+2052 LAIREANGRRTV

-2097 GRVDLKALHT
+2097 GRVDLRDLHT
-2107 PDGPPRRFTSAVVE
+2107 PDAPPRRFTSAVVE
-2121 ALQQHGIPA
+2121 ALQEHGIPA
-2130 AALAETDSRI
+2130 AALVETDSRM
-2140 SHTRTA
+2140 SHPRTA
-2146 TASMRRSHTAN
+2146 KAAMRRSHAVN